1 VSPAVQMMDGISA
14 SPDQISWIT
23 VMIESLAF
31 RTNILDLNASM
42 EAARAGEQGRGFGVV
57 ANELRNLRS
66 PPQRPHGKSRI

>member
-1 VSPAVQMMDGISA
+1 VSPAIQMMDGISA

-42 EAARAGEQGRGFGVV
+42 EAARKGEQGRGFGVV

-66 PPQRPHGKSRI
+66 APQRPHGKSRI